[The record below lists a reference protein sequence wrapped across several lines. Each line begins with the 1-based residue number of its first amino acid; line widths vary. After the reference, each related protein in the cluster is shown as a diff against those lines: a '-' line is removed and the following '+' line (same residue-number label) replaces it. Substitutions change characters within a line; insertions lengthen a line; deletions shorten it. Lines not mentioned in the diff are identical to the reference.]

1 MEIVRK
7 YVIFTGRVQGVNFRK
22 TSMTQATKL
31 GLTGWVRNAEDGSVE
46 MEVQGTEELID
57 ELFEIMKDISPI
69 ITIDSIEETPME
81 VIPDESEFIIKY

>member
-46 MEVQGTEELID
+46 MEVQGPEETIN
-57 ELFEIMKDISPI
+57 ELYEIMKTISKNI
-69 ITIDSIEETPME
+69 VIDSIDETYIDI
-81 VIPDESEFIIKY
+81 IPEESEFIIKY

>member
-1 MEIVRK
+1 MEIVRR
-7 YVIFTGRVQGVNFRK
+7 YVRFTGKVQGVNFRK

-31 GLTGWVRNAEDGSVE
+31 GLTGWVRNVEDGSVE
-46 MEVQGTEELID
+46 MEVQGEEEVID
-57 ELFEIMKDISPI
+57 QLYEIMKDISPI

>member
-31 GLTGWVRNAEDGSVE
+31 GLTGWVRNVEDGSVE

>member
-7 YVIFTGRVQGVNFRK
+7 YVVFTGRVQGVNFRK